1 MDIATEVVRL
11 ARSILGGEVE
21 VILFGSWAQGR
32 AEPHSDIDLA
42 VSTGEPIPH
51 ARMAL
56 LRQAADDLP
65 TLYSID
71 IVDLGSV
78 SPALHDEILGHGK
91 RL

>member
-32 AEPHSDIDLA
+32 AEPRSDIDLA
-42 VSTGEPIPH
+42 VSTGEPIPQ

-78 SPALHDEILGHGK
+78 GPALRDEILGHGK